1 MPHCLVE
8 HSTKLDGELLMEKVF
23 LGARRSG
30 LFDAEGRDIKV
41 RALPYT
47 TYMSGA
53 GESEFIHVVL
63 RILSGRNADQKAQLS
78 TAVIT
83 ELEALGLID
92 ISISVEVVDMDRESY
107 RKVLS

>member
-1 MPHCLVE
+1 VPHCLVE
-8 HSTKLDGELLMEKVF
+8 HSRKLDGELLMAKVF
-23 LGARRSG
+23 LGARHSG

-41 RALPYT
+41 RALPYA

-53 GESEFIHVVL
+53 GESDFVHVVL
-63 RILSGRNADQKAQLS
+63 RILSGRTADQKALLS
-78 TAVIT
+78 NAVIA
-83 ELEALGLID
+83 ELAVLGLVD